1 MRMIDAD
8 RFMEIMEQW
17 KKDCLADN
25 DTQGADIIS
34 DVIFQLDDMPTLTPS
49 NKPLMLEVFVAMIH
63 KPVYIIE
70 LETRSYWALVHQ
82 VSDVGVR
89 LTSAIDLHDYGSRG
103 LYGKTWLAYRRP
115 PEEYV

>member
-1 MRMIDAD
+1 MASMIDKD
-8 RFMEIMEQW
+8 YLLKHKRKVRFFGIGPDDESWGYAVPEE
-17 KKDCLADN
+17 
-25 DTQGADIIS
+25 
-34 DVIFQLDDMPTLTPS
+34 VIENAPILTPS
-49 NKPLMLEVFVAMIH
+49 NEPLTWEEFEAMIN

-82 VSDVGVR
+82 VSDAGVR

>member
-8 RFMEIMEQW
+8 RFREIMEQW

-25 DTQGADIIS
+25 DTRSADIIS
-34 DVIFQLDDMPTLTPS
+34 DVIFQLDDIPTFASP
-49 NKPLMLEVFVAMIH
+49 NEPLMWEEFEAMID

-82 VSDVGVR
+82 VNDVGVM
-89 LTSAIDLHDYGSRG
+89 LTTDIDLYDYGSRR

>member
-8 RFMEIMEQW
+8 RFGEIMEQW

-25 DTQGADIIS
+25 DTRGANIIS
-34 DVIFQLDDMPTLTPS
+34 DVMLQLDDMSTLTSS
-49 NKPLMLEVFVAMIH
+49 NKPLTWEEFEVMID

-103 LYGKTWLAYRRP
+103 LYGKTWLAYRRS
-115 PEEYV
+115 PEEDV